1 MVLTSFLLALGC
13 TGIVHGQRRS
23 LTEQSL
29 GLLQITRCT
38 PALPLHLEFLLQ
50 LDGEQRQPK
59 LCSSLEKFM
68 GPENES
74 TVLTGQTKQR
84 SKGGRV
90 SEPFFLKQV

>member
-1 MVLTSFLLALGC
+1 
-13 TGIVHGQRRS
+13 
-23 LTEQSL
+23 
-29 GLLQITRCT
+29 
-38 PALPLHLEFLLQ
+38 
-50 LDGEQRQPK
+50 
-59 LCSSLEKFM
+59 M